1 MSTTGTSESPVVSDE
16 VVALDPDDE
25 GLGNI
30 RPDEVVALDPDDE
43 GLGNI
48 RPDEVVHVN
57 GAG

>member
-25 GLGNI
+25 GLGNV
-30 RPDEVVALDPDDE
+30 RPNAVL
-43 GLGNI
+43 
-48 RPDEVVHVN
+48 HVN